1 MAIATLEDRLVA
13 VSGRGPGYNLIRLIA
28 ATTVLLHHCRLAT
41 HDLLDPLFVFSHG
54 FLHFGILAVI
64 VFFAISGFLVTPGL
78 QRGGLVAYGVN
89 RTIRIFPAL
98 FTVVLASAFV
108 LGPALT
114 KLSWRRYIAD
124 PELYRYLKN
133 ALTLTSN
140 YLPGLTGDDGMPI
153 VVNGA
158 LWTLHFE
165 VLSYIALAVL
175 SVVGALRSRKAFAVV
190 IAVTYS
196 IYLMIAFAHPFAS
209 HLPSR
214 FVTFIGLFVYFA
226 AGSALLIF
234 RDRVPYS
241 AALAVTGMALTIA
254 TLPFGLGPVL
264 LPICLPYAVVVL
276 GLGPWLGH
284 VPIKQDVSYGI
295 YLIHTPVL
303 VLLIS
308 VLGLPAQWALLAVM
322 TLIAT
327 TLLAYLS
334 RVLVEDPTLRYK
346 KSISEWINARLA
358 FMKPLERRALKSEQS
373 PVSAGKPR

>member
-28 ATTVLLHHCRLAT
+28 ATTVLLHHCMLAT
-41 HDLLDPLFVFSHG
+41 HDLRDPLFVFSHG

-358 FMKPLERRALKSEQS
+358 FMKPLERRALKSERS